1 MYDLIVYKVI
11 NFKIPRGS
19 KMINKRYF
27 QRVHSIY
34 GIDKKELTKKHMELK
49 EKYLEWCYIVAD
61 VKHGEVDWY
70 ITNLNKK
77 SEKAYKEYILNGG
90 HVYSDIII

>member
-11 NFKIPRGS
+11 NFKIPHGN

-34 GIDKKELTKKHMELK
+34 GINKKELTKRHMELK
-49 EKYLEWCYIVAD
+49 AKYFDWCYVVAD
-61 VKHGEVDWY
+61 IKHGEVDWY
-70 ITNLNKK
+70 TNNLNKK

-90 HVYSDIII
+90 FIPSDIII